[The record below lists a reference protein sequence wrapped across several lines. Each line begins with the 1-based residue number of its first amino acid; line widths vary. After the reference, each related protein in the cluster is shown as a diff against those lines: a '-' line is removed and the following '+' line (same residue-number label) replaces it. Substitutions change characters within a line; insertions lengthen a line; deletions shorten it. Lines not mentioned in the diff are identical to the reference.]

1 MDKNVLHF
9 PLDDETRAR
18 LEAEGRAEV
27 MQPQNEAG
35 GVGDDARARA
45 AGTTNVVPFPID
57 DSTAFRMRA
66 ASMRALRLSLF
77 PGQFDRLIFNRQ
89 LPDQRKA

>member
-35 GVGDDARARA
+35 GVGDDARAR
-45 AGTTNVVPFPID
+45 G
-57 DSTAFRMRA
+57 RH
-66 ASMRALRLSLF
+66 
-77 PGQFDRLIFNRQ
+77 
-89 LPDQRKA
+89 DQRRSVSHRRLDRV